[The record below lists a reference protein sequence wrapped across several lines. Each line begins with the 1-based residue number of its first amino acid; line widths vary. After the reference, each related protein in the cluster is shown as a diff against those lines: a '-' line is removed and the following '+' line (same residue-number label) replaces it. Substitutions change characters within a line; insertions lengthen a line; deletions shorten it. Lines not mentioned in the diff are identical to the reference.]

1 MKKNI
6 VTAVVLLLTITIT
19 QAQNRRELIQEVEDL
34 ELRLREAENALSEA
48 RRQER
53 INFAKAASYEAQV
66 EELKSTNNSLLQNLN
81 NFTEASTRR
90 SENINS
96 TLTSLREKEGQLSTI
111 KDALTSRDSINLAVF
126 TLFKQT
132 LGPDPKITMSKGAI
146 TVSLDNDFLFG
157 GQSKSGKVSP
167 SAETIIS
174 KIGNILKAN
183 PTMDIEVVTNS
194 NLVNSDGKKNNN
206 WQIATQQAATVAYV
220 LEDKYEVE
228 PKRIRATGK
237 SELGLYSIETAT
249 EIIVQPKFYEFYQ
262 MVKDTMK

>member
-1 MKKNI
+1 MKKNL
-6 VTAVVLLLTITIT
+6 VTALVLLLTITVT
-19 QAQNRRELIQEVEDL
+19 HAQSRRELLKEVEDL
-34 ELRLREAENALSEA
+34 ETRLRDAENALSEVK
-48 RRQER
+48 RQER
-53 INFAKAASYEAQV
+53 INSAKVESYEAQV
-66 EELKSTNNSLLQNLN
+66 EELKTTNTSLLQNLN

-90 SENINS
+90 SENISS
-96 TLTSLREKEGQLSTI
+96 TLNSLRQVEGQLSTI
-111 KDALTSRDSINLAVF
+111 KEALTSRDSINLAVF

-157 GQSKSGKVSP
+157 GQSKSTKITP
-167 SAETIIS
+167 SAETIIG

-183 PTMDIEVVTNS
+183 PTMDIEIVSNS
-194 NLVNSDGKKNNN
+194 NLVNTDAKKNNN
-206 WQIATQQAATVAYV
+206 WKISTQQAATVASIF
-220 LEDKYEVE
+220 EDDYEVE

-262 MVKDTMK
+262 LVKDTMK